1 MLVGHNVRVIPV
13 PLMKRF
19 GCFAIAALISL
30 TLGHLILLVS
40 DGAFPRAWGVLLL
53 WCASGLL
60 WSEVLL
66 NNSSRLAMVMFG
78 LGFGYA
84 YTIYLTLLLSYLPGH
99 LSGLYEVIGLDL
111 FAIVALSILL
121 RRIGKFSSSHPPSRE
136 HLPRSATILLVVTVL
151 IGALFRFIWLDYSEF
166 QGDEAL
172 VMLTAADVLQGHEDA
187 LFLRGK
193 GPAEVLLPTA
203 LWSLTGIIDE
213 AAARLPF
220 ALAGCLVPLLGFLLA
235 ASLFKDHRMATGI
248 GVVTS
253 ALLALN
259 GFMVAFSRIVQYQV
273 LVIIMSGL
281 ALWCSW
287 QWQRD
292 GKMRWLTLCAFFMGS
307 ALLAH
312 YDGLMVFPA
321 IIYVIATAWY
331 RRTKQEDKAHS
342 LAHIAAALALLC
354 FVTGLF
360 YLPYTLDAQAV
371 RTGGYLSERI
381 GNVLV
386 KNNLA
391 SFQHFNVFYT
401 SFYYYALTVL
411 LVLVFLA
418 WASQHIYGLRRL
430 PWVPLW
436 FPPLLAL
443 MAVVLLCWPEIF
455 RTPTLDLAFVPFALL
470 LFGALSSTAL
480 SNGQRAVVLWLAVP
494 FLGYNFAVALPLTHI
509 YTIVPAWT
517 LLAGMAGVSIV
528 HSISS
533 SLGTTTLWHRWSVR
547 LAAVLSCVMA
557 ALFAGYLTTAYLR
570 HDVEFLADWPH
581 SRSTLYWTPYSNP
594 PPTGFFGFPHR
605 SGWKAVGAL
614 YTTGQLRG
622 DYSSN
627 EELDITA
634 WYTRNAPRACDTYP
648 EHYFIAS
655 DVVDAWPVD
664 MSHVYER
671 YERFAEI
678 GLPNGKGLVIYRNKP
693 AGTPLGPLSFDSLAN
708 TFDRSAVPSA
718 FARSAHITHRTEV
731 DLDGIIRLIGY
742 ELDTQRAHPGGRLT
756 VTLYWQALSTIGE
769 DYHVFVHLE
778 QGTFIWA
785 QSDGRPV
792 CWTYPTYA
800 WRPGQM
806 IADHHALSIR
816 ADTPPGQYPI
826 LVGMYRPD
834 NGQRLEVL
842 DAAARPI
849 ANAIY
854 VTTVTIQA
862 R

>member
-1 MLVGHNVRVIPV
+1 M

-19 GCFAIAALISL
+19 SRFATAALISL

-40 DGAFPRAWGVLLL
+40 NGAFPRAWGVLLL

-66 NNSSRLAMVMFG
+66 NSSNRPAMLVFG

-84 YTIYLTLLLSYLPGH
+84 YTIYLTLLLSYLRGH
-99 LSGLYEVIGLDL
+99 LSGLAEVVGLDL
-111 FAIVALSILL
+111 FAALALSILL
-121 RRIGKFSSSHPPSRE
+121 RRTSKFSSSHLPNRQ
-136 HLPRSATILLVVTVL
+136 HLPRSATIFLAVIVLV
-151 IGALFRFIWLDYSEF
+151 GALFRFIWLNYSEF

-172 VMLTAADVLQGHEDA
+172 AMLTAADVLEGHEDA

-220 ALAGCLVPLLGFLLA
+220 ALAGSLVPLLGFLLA
-235 ASLFKDHRMATGI
+235 ASLLEDHGMTTGI
-248 GVVTS
+248 GVVTC

-273 LVIIMSGL
+273 LVLFMSGL

-292 GKMRWLTLCAFFMGS
+292 GKMRWLALCAFFMGS

-321 IIYVIATAWY
+321 IIYVIVTGWH
-331 RRTKQEDKAHS
+331 RRRKQEEKAHS

-360 YLPYTLDAQAV
+360 YLPYALDAQAV
-371 RTGGYLSERI
+371 RTGGYLGERI
-381 GNVLV
+381 GNALL

-391 SFQHFNVFYT
+391 SFQRFNVFYT
-401 SFYYYALTVL
+401 SFYYYALTGL
-411 LVLVFLA
+411 LVLVFLV
-418 WASQHIYGLRRL
+418 WASQHAYGLRRL
-430 PWVPLW
+430 LWVPRW
-436 FPPLLAL
+436 FSPLLAL
-443 MAVVLLCWPEIF
+443 IVVVLLCWPEIF

-470 LFGALSSTAL
+470 LFGALSSKVL

-517 LLAGMAGVSIV
+517 LLAGTVGVSIV
-528 HSISS
+528 HSISFS
-533 SLGTTTLWHRWSVR
+533 VGTGTLWHRWPVR
-547 LAAVLSCVMA
+547 LAMVLSCVMA
-557 ALFAGYLTTAYLR
+557 ALFAGYLTLAYLR
-570 HDVEFLADWPH
+570 HDVEFLADWP
-581 SRSTLYWTPYSNP
+581 RSSSALYWTPYPSP
-594 PPTGFFGFPHR
+594 PSTGFFGFPHR
-605 SGWKAVGAL
+605 SGWKTVGAL
-614 YTTGQLRG
+614 YTTGQLQG

-627 EELDITA
+627 EEPDITA
-634 WYTRNAPRACDTYP
+634 WYTRNAPRACDAYP

-664 MSHVYER
+664 MSHVHENYEK
-671 YERFAEI
+671 FGEI
-678 GLPNGKGLVIYRNKP
+678 RLPNGKSLVVYRTRP
-693 AGTPLGPLSFDSLAN
+693 AGVALGSLSFEPLAN
-708 TFDRSAVPSA
+708 AFDRTAVPSA
-718 FARSAHITHRTEV
+718 FARSAHIAHRMEV
-731 DLDGIIRLIGY
+731 DLDDIVRLIGY
-742 ELDTQRAHPGGRLT
+742 DLNDQRAFPGGRLT
-756 VTLYWQALSTIGE
+756 VTLYWQALGTTDE

-778 QGTFIWA
+778 QGTSIWA

-792 CWTYPTYA
+792 CWTYPTYV
-800 WRPGQM
+800 WRPGQI
-806 IADHHALSIR
+806 IADHHALHIR
-816 ADTPPGQYPI
+816 TDTPPGEYPV

-834 NGQRLEVL
+834 DGQRLEVL

-849 ANAIY
+849 ANAIN
-854 VTTVTIQA
+854 VTTVTIRA